1 MKTRE
6 DGDRMIPLGMKGNK
20 KVKDIFIDMKVPK
33 DLRDLIPILCF
44 DNRIAW
50 VIGVRTSEEYR
61 ISNNSKNILKVIVS
75 RKEH

>member
-1 MKTRE
+1 
-6 DGDRMIPLGMKGNK
+6 
-20 KVKDIFIDMKVPK
+20 MKVPK

-44 DNRIAW
+44 DSRIAW
-50 VIGVRTSEEYR
+50 VIGARTSEEYR

>member
-1 MKTRE
+1 
-6 DGDRMIPLGMKGNK
+6 MIPLGMKGSK
-20 KVKDIFIDMKVPK
+20 KVKDIFIDMKIPK

-44 DNRIAW
+44 DNKIAW